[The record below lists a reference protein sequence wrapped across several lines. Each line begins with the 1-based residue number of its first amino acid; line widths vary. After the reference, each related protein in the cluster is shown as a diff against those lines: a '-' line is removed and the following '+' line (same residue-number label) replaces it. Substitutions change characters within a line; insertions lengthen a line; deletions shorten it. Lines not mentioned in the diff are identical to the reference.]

1 MKRLCA
7 FILLLFL
14 TISLGGCS
22 NLVTN
27 EIYNKSYNV
36 GEISISEF
44 EELVEAVIEKV
55 DHSVLGVSNYERT
68 FGGLSLRG
76 VGSGFV
82 YKTIAIMKDGTEKA
96 WDETLDSK
104 DVKTYKYYLI
114 TNRHV
119 VVGKDSSSRESWTP
133 VLKVYVGYED
143 IEVDA
148 SLVQYDDK
156 VDVAVV
162 TFEHT
167 TLIRPVSFADSDN
180 IKKGSFAIAI
190 GSPKGYEFFGSATFG
205 IVSHP
210 KRYISDDLDGDNISD
225 WDSEYIQHDVAI
237 NPGNSGGP
245 LVNMKGEVI
254 GINTMKY
261 VSDDIDN
268 MGFSIPSNLVVQL
281 IELLEKGV
289 KPVRTTLGIT
299 GKSIRDITDEER
311 SNLRIPEDITY
322 GFYVSDV
329 DKTGIA
335 YKSGMI
341 SGDIIVKFNGK
352 EMRKS
357 YELRIEINKF
367 IKGSGDECEVYL
379 YRNGTY
385 QTITLVF

>member
-1 MKRLCA
+1 MKRVFT

-36 GEISISEF
+36 GEISITEF
-44 EELVEAVIEKV
+44 EDLVEAVIEKV
-55 DHSVLGVSNYERT
+55 DHSVVGVSNYERT
-68 FGGLSLRG
+68 YTGLKLRG

-82 YKTIAIMKDGTEKA
+82 YKAIAIMKDGTQKA
-96 WDETLDSK
+96 WDETLDSN
-104 DVKTYKYYLI
+104 DVQKYKYYLI

-119 VVGKDSSSRESWTP
+119 VVGKESDSRDSWTP
-133 VLKVYVGYED
+133 VLKVYLGYED
-143 IEVDA
+143 LEVDA
-148 SLVQYDDK
+148 TLIQYDDK

-167 TLIRPVSFADSDN
+167 TFIRPVTFADSDN

-190 GSPKGYEFFGSATFG
+190 GSPQGYEFFGSATFG

-210 KRYISDDLDGDNISD
+210 KRYIADDIDGDNVSD
-225 WDSEYIQHDVAI
+225 WDAEYIQHDVAI

-281 IELLEKGV
+281 IELLEKGI
-289 KPVRTTLGIT
+289 KPVRTSLGIK
-299 GKSIRDITDEER
+299 GKNIRDLTDEER
-311 SNLRIPEDITY
+311 TTLNIPNEITY
-322 GFYVSDV
+322 GFYISEV
-329 DKTGIA
+329 DSTGIA
-335 YKSGMI
+335 YANGFLA
-341 SGDIIVKFNGK
+341 GDIIVKFNNL
-352 EMRKS
+352 ELRKS
-357 YELRIEINKF
+357 YELRAEINKF
-367 IKGSGDECEVYL
+367 IQGSGDECEVYI
-379 YRNGTY
+379 YRNGAY
-385 QTITLVF
+385 QTITIIF